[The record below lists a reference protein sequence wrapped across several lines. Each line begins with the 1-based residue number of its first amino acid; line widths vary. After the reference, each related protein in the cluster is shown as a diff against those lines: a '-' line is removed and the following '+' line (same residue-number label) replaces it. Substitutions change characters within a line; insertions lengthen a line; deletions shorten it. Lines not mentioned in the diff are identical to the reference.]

1 VLALQH
7 NTATIILLVLAR
19 LIGLSA
25 VALAPG
31 GDPQT
36 LFTDNLQA
44 TDTTLDVTDNDASN
58 LCGTAG

>member
-1 VLALQH
+1 LQQM
-7 NTATIILLVLAR
+7 TATLILLTFAL
-19 LIGLSA
+19 LIGLGA
-25 VALAPG
+25 VALALG
-31 GDPQT
+31 GEPET